1 MAAVHK
7 DDLTT
12 TKERDLSEL
21 EHASTSSEQSFDKE
35 LAAKIRHR
43 VDWRLIPALGAM
55 YGISLM
61 DRKNVSNAAIAGML
75 VDLKMTKGPMYNV
88 ANMSFFITYVLLQP
102 VMIIICRKMG
112 PRFFLPMICTLWGA
126 VIIGFGFAKNSTTLV
141 PLRLLLG
148 ALEAGYFPGCL
159 YLLSCW
165 YTKCSYSAIPI
176 LCVADLPQSK
186 LHVATPSSI

>member
-1 MAAVHK
+1 MAPDNKSNMA
-7 DDLTT
+7 D
-12 TKERDLSEL
+12 TKERDVSEL
-21 EHASTSSEQSFDKE
+21 ERASTSSSDSFDKE
-35 LAAKIRHR
+35 TAKKIRHR

-75 VDLKMTKGPMYNV
+75 VDLKMRTGPGYNL
-88 ANMSFFITYVLLQP
+88 ANMCFFITYILLQP
-102 VMIIICRKMG
+102 VMIIICRKVG
-112 PRFFLPMICTLWGA
+112 PRFFLPAICLAWGV
-126 VIIGFGFAKNSTTLV
+126 VIIGFGFAQNWPTLI

-165 YTKCSYSAIPI
+165 
-176 LCVADLPQSK
+176 CVHLPD
-186 LHVATPSSI
+186 